1 MAKEIKIPKHKAVYI
16 LPNMLTIASLFCG
29 FIGMTWAVEGK
40 FELCA
45 IAILVSCLFDGL
57 DGKVA
62 RLTGTS
68 SEFGVQLDSLADLVA
83 FGVTP
88 AFMVYQWQLQ
98 HFGRLGLLAA
108 FMMIACGALRLARFN
123 VQSATTSKAHFIGL
137 PIPAAGCTLST
148 LILFA
153 PFLPADIAQTVLPIG
168 TLALVYI
175 LSLLMVSSVR
185 YNSFKDVG
193 MFKAHPFSSMVTVI
207 ALFVMVAS
215 QPKFLGFIIFAGYI
229 ISGPIYTIFFLSRRS
244 SKLLLGKSSKES
256 S

>member
-1 MAKEIKIPKHKAVYI
+1 MAKEKRIPKHKAVYI

-29 FIGMTWAVEGK
+29 FLGMTWAVEGK

-45 IAILVSCLFDGL
+45 VSILVSCLFDGL

-88 AFMVYQWQLQ
+88 AFMAYQWQL
-98 HFGRLGLLAA
+98 HNFGRLGLLAS
-108 FMMIACGALRLARFN
+108 FLMIACGALRLARFN
-123 VQSATTSKAHFIGL
+123 VQAGTTSKAHFIGL
-137 PIPAAGCTLST
+137 PIPAAGCTLAT
-148 LILFA
+148 LVLFA
-153 PFLPADIAQTVLPIG
+153 PFLPTFLAQSVLPVG
-168 TLALVYI
+168 TLILVYI
-175 LSLLMVSSVR
+175 VSFLMVSSVR
-185 YNSFKDVG
+185 YNSFKEAGV
-193 MFKAHPFSSMVTVI
+193 FKAHPFSSMVTVI

-215 QPKFLGFIIFAGYI
+215 QPKFLGFIIFACYI

-244 SKLLLGKSSKES
+244 SKLLLRKSSKDLS
-256 S
+256 